1 QLAPAR
7 APEAGPRP
15 ARPAPPRAAEPGAT
29 CRICL
34 QGDVP
39 QDELLA
45 PCACQGSA
53 KWVHAGCLREWQRT
67 VLRGPISAFD
77 RVTTC
82 DICRQRF
89 RCGVPPALQLRLAGS
104 FLGRALVNLPLLL
117 AIPFCWTVATGS
129 YAWLSGQLQP
139 GVVGLGV
146 GSLLVATDRIRTGIF
161 ARSVVLL
168 VEHSAWGAKDWAH
181 HHQPPHERQRPHC
194 PLPRGPRAQE
204 HLRRSPLQPAT
215 CGRTTLA
222 RCRCWT
228 ACGGGRPAVVART
241 PRGSSRGRAAGPCCG
256 CEASRAGRRGSS
268 RARSGGGRGAWS
280 TARRSSSSA
289 TPPACGRG
297 WRALPATEMR
307 PHWGPGWTMQ
317 RMRGRQLAPSPLRG
331 APRMLRRPRTSWIAW
346 RTPSLGRTRSGI

>member
-1 QLAPAR
+1 AEAAAPA
-7 APEAGPRP
+7 
-15 ARPAPPRAAEPGAT
+15 AREAAEPGAT

-204 HLRRSPLQPAT
+204 HLRRSPLHGDVWADDA
-215 CGRTTLA
+215 G
-222 RCRCWT
+222 
-228 ACGGGRPAVVART
+228 AVQVLDGVWWRETGSGSAHAPGEF
-241 PRGSSRGRAAGPCCG
+241 PR
-256 CEASRAGRRGSS
+256 E
-268 RARSGGGRGAWS
+268 SGGPLLRLRGFAGWAPRQLEGEVRRGAWRVVNGS
-280 TARRSSSSA
+280 QELVFGDPASLWQRLAGAAGDRDAAALGTGVDDAEDAWPSA
-289 TPPACGRG
+289 CAVASERC
-297 WRALPATEMR
+297 AENVEEAEDELD
-307 PHWGPGWTMQ
+307 
-317 RMRGRQLAPSPLRG
+317 RMEDPQ
-331 APRMLRRPRTSWIAW
+331 SWAYAE
-346 RTPSLGRTRSGI
+346 RHLDQQEES